1 MASRYVIIVAGGSGS
16 RMGLQIPK
24 QFAVIGDQ
32 PILMHTIQAFHNA
45 NIKNII
51 LVIPSSH
58 IEYWNDLCEKF
69 SFTVPHVL
77 VAGGLFR
84 SASVSN
90 GLQAITEEDAI
101 VAVHD
106 GVRPF
111 VSKETILKAFEI
123 AEKDG
128 ASVPYLD
135 LTDSLR
141 KIEGTI
147 TKPVDRDRFKT
158 VQTPQCFRLWM
169 LKKAYKRQQLPS
181 FSDDATIVEML
192 DIPIILF
199 KGNQENIKI
208 TTPFDL
214 IIAEAII
221 NKLQEA

>member
-1 MASRYVIIVAGGSGS
+1 VIIVAGGSGS

-24 QFAVIGDQ
+24 QFVVLGDK
-32 PILMHTIQAFHNA
+32 PVLMHTIQAFYNA
-45 NIKNII
+45 DISNII

-58 IEYWNDLCEKF
+58 KEYWNDLREKY
-69 SFTVPHVL
+69 SFEIPHVI
-77 VAGGLFR
+77 VPGGLFR

-90 GLQAITEEDAI
+90 GLDAISEEDAV

-111 VSKETILKAFEI
+111 VSRETITRAFEI
-123 AEKDG
+123 AEQDG

-135 LTDSLR
+135 ISDSLR
-141 KIEGTI
+141 KIEGI
-147 TKPVDRDRFKT
+147 TNKPVDRDRFKT

-169 LKKAYKRQQLPS
+169 LKKAYKIPQLPS
-181 FSDDATIVEML
+181 FNDDATLVEML
-192 DIPIILF
+192 DVPIKLF

-214 IIAEAII
+214 IIAETII
-221 NKLQEA
+221 SKLQEA